1 MIAVVDYGSGNLR
14 SVAKA
19 FEAIG
24 ADVKVTGTP
33 ADLALAE
40 RIVLPGVGS
49 FAEGMRNLRERGL
62 VPALEREVVA
72 NRKPFLGIC
81 LGMQMLAEE
90 GSEDGVHRG
99 LGWVPGRVV
108 PMPKSPPTLKVPH
121 MGWNEVSRPAFAPEL
136 FARLP
141 TKPTFYFA
149 HSYRFEVADPRF
161 VACLCEY
168 GGEFAAAVLK
178 GNIFAAQFHP
188 EKSQQNG
195 LTLLRN
201 FLSWKPSVAA
211 EGGVSA

>member
-24 ADVKVTGTP
+24 ADVKVTSLS
-33 ADLALAE
+33 ADLASAD

-49 FAEGMRNLRERGL
+49 FAEGMRHLRERGL
-62 VPALEREVVA
+62 IEALSHEVLN

-90 GSEDGVHRG
+90 GSEDGVHPG
-99 LGWVPGRVV
+99 LGWVAGRVV
-108 PMPKSPPTLKVPH
+108 PLAPSAPGLKVPH
-121 MGWNEVSRPAFAPEL
+121 MGWNDVSKPPVPSEL

-141 TKPTFYFA
+141 AKPVFYFA
-149 HSYRFEVADPRF
+149 HSYRFEAADPAH
-161 VACLCEY
+161 VASSSDY
-168 GGEFAAAVLK
+168 GGPFSAAVLK
-178 GNIFAAQFHP
+178 DNVFATQFHP

-195 LTLLRN
+195 LQLLRN
-201 FLSWKPSVAA
+201 FVGWKPAA
-211 EGGVSA
+211 APAGGVSA